1 MNIVDLPQEM
11 QNKIFYFYAEH
22 PCAKILKDEL
32 NSLFAFHTQKLREYM
47 SERKALHVFMSHTT
61 EVLYDTFRE
70 MFAEVYLSKITD
82 RIRELDKNESEVDE
96 LESTELELQESET
109 DESESVLSEINESDS
124 DISDD
129 HWFYDYRS

>member
-1 MNIVDLPQEM
+1 MNIVDLPKEL
-11 QNKIFYFYAEH
+11 QNKIFYFYDEH
-22 PCAKILKDEL
+22 PCAEILKDEL

-47 SERKALHVFMSHTT
+47 SERKALHIFMSHTT

-82 RIRELDKNESEVDE
+82 RIRELDKNGSDSTESE
-96 LESTELELQESET
+96 LEVSET

-129 HWFYDYRS
+129 HWFYDYRI